1 MWKHKLQAIWAILT
15 CKSFWI
21 VFKKNDDQI
30 YRLRSKF
37 HIRDIPM
44 AAQDMIDVV
53 NAGLMGQ
60 SAVDEANEIINNLK

>member
-1 MWKHKLQAIWAILT
+1 M
-15 CKSFWI
+15 
-21 VFKKNDDQI
+21 FKKNDDQI